1 MIVVAVLRGGVG
13 DEHDVSLRTG
23 MNVLRLLERGPWKP
37 IDVYIDRS
45 GVWHVRGVPMVPSRA
60 LSGVDVV
67 FNALHGLY
75 GEDGTVQRELER
87 LSIPFTGSA
96 SYPSSVA
103 MNKVLTK
110 EMLKP
115 LGIKTPY
122 YTVLSVTPELE
133 SDIVRVFRSFPQPS
147 VVKPLNSGSS
157 VGVTLAQSFN
167 EFEEA
172 VKKAFQ
178 YAKEVI
184 VEEYIKGR
192 DATVGVIDDMRG
204 KKTYQLP
211 PVEIILPPTSR
222 IFDFDAKYGGAS
234 EERCP
239 GGFSRSQIEEL
250 EDTAARVHEALGLR
264 HYSRSDFVVTP
275 KGVYFLE
282 ANTLPGLTEKSLIPK
297 SLDAVGIPM
306 DEFLNHVLMM
316 ALEKK

>member
-87 LSIPFTGSA
+87 LSIPFTGST
-96 SYPSSVA
+96 SFPSSVA